1 MKQASESSFTN
12 SQASPVASPQ
22 ISKEPL
28 TAGSCDGAF
37 KVPFARRPSAFR
49 KIDNR
54 KPVRMPSEP
63 NNAKSIKSYLLH
75 LHTFFTGNE
84 AAKNEALSALSS
96 HPIFQ
101 ALMKQ
106 RAQI

>member
-1 MKQASESSFTN
+1 
-12 SQASPVASPQ
+12 
-22 ISKEPL
+22 
-28 TAGSCDGAF
+28 
-37 KVPFARRPSAFR
+37 
-49 KIDNR
+49 
-54 KPVRMPSEP
+54 MPSEP

-84 AAKNEALSALSS
+84 AAKDEALSALSS